1 MKRLSRR
8 EFIKSIGVSGGGL
21 ILATYIPAKNI
32 LGKSGDKEKI
42 FSPNVYLKIDDKGI
56 ITIIVHRSE
65 MGQGVRTSLPML
77 IAEELE
83 VDWNNIR
90 IEQADGHPKYGDQTT
105 GGSQSIR
112 RTFEPLRLAGATARE
127 MLISAAAA
135 KWGIKPSQCYAENG
149 FVINRNNNNKLSYG
163 ELVEDAAKLPIPQN
177 IKLKEPKDY
186 KIIGKRIPRTDT
198 PDKIF
203 GKAKFGIDMVVPGMV
218 FSAVKHCPSFGG
230 SVKSFDDSETRK
242 VNGVIDIVQIS
253 SGIAVLANS
262 TYSAFKGKEALK
274 VEWNLGP
281 NSHINSET
289 IRNQQNVHLS
299 EKGSDIEVIGNPD
312 EQIEGEITLESVYEV
327 PFLAHAPMEPM
338 NCIAKVQNGKA
349 ELWAPSQSPQTLRT
363 DVAKALGFEEDD
375 VVVHVT
381 LMGGAFGRRLVSDW
395 GIEAAEISRDTG
407 KIIKLTWDRE
417 DDMKRSVYRPA
428 STHKL
433 TGSLDSNGN
442 PVKFKHHVI
451 AESIIA
457 QRYYRELPVD
467 RSDLGEGTTKLE
479 YQIPNIRIAGTIV
492 PTHIPVSWYRSVYHT
507 QNPFAVEC
515 FIDEMA
521 IAAKKD
527 PYEFRRELLPKD
539 SRLRAVIVEA
549 AEKSDW
555 YNKLDT
561 GRGRGIACAACY
573 ESFIACVAEVTV
585 VNNSVKVDRV
595 VWAIDCGIVI
605 NPDSVEAQ
613 LEGITG
619 FGLSSVLKSEI
630 NIHNGGVVECNYD
643 DYQILTLEEM
653 PKVEVHIMK
662 NEYKVGGVGETGM
675 AVIAPAVCNAIFKA
689 TGKRARR
696 LPVRL

>member
-1 MKRLSRR
+1 M
-8 EFIKSIGVSGGGL
+8 
-21 ILATYIPAKNI
+21 LAAYIPAKSI
-32 LGKSGDKEKI
+32 LGKTGGEEKI
-42 FSPNVYLKIDDKGI
+42 FSPSVYLKIDDKGI
-56 ITIIVHRSE
+56 VTIIVHRSE

-83 VDWNNIR
+83 VEWQNIK
-90 IEQADGHPKYGDQTT
+90 IEQADGHPKYGDQAT

-127 MLISAAAA
+127 MLITAAAA
-135 KWGIKPSQCYAENG
+135 KWGISASQCYAEKG
-149 FVINRNNNNKLSYG
+149 FVFNKINNHKLNYG
-163 ELVEDAAKLPIPQN
+163 ELVEDASKLPVPQDV
-177 IKLKEPKDY
+177 KLKDPKEY
-186 KIIGKRIPRTDT
+186 KIIGKRIPRTDS
-198 PDKIF
+198 PDKIL

-218 FSAVKHCPSFGG
+218 YTAVKHPPSFGG
-230 SVKSFDDSETRK
+230 GVKSFDDSETKK
-242 VNGVIDIVQIS
+242 VYGVIDVIQIS

-262 TYSAFKGKEALK
+262 TWSAFKGKEALK
-274 VEWNLGP
+274 VEWDLGP
-281 NSHINSET
+281 NANVDSET
-289 IRNQQNVHLS
+289 IRNQQYAHLN
-299 EKGSDIEVIGNPD
+299 EKGSDIEIIGNI
-312 EQIEGEITLESVYEV
+312 EQAVEGELTLESVYEV

-363 DVAKALGFEEDD
+363 DVAKALGFEEDN

-395 GIEAAEISRDTG
+395 GIEAAEIARDTG

-442 PVKFKHHVI
+442 LVKFEHHVI

-457 QRYYRELPVD
+457 QRYYRELPVN

-479 YQIPNIRIAGTIV
+479 YKIPNIRIAGTIV

-515 FIDEMA
+515 FLDEMA
-521 IAAKKD
+521 VAANKD
-527 PYEFRRELLPKD
+527 PYEFRRDLLPED
-539 SRLRAVIVEA
+539 SRLRAVLNKA
-549 AEKSDW
+549 AEESGW
-555 YNKLDT
+555 YNKLT
-561 GRGRGIACAACY
+561 AGKGKGIACASCY

-585 VNNSVKVDRV
+585 ENNNVRVDRI

-630 NIHNGGVVECNYD
+630 NISYGGVVECNYD

-662 NEYKVGGVGETGM
+662 NEFKVGGVGETGM
-675 AVIAPAVCNAIFKA
+675 AVIGPAVCNAIFSA
-689 TGKRARR
+689 SGKRIRR
-696 LPVRL
+696 MPVRL